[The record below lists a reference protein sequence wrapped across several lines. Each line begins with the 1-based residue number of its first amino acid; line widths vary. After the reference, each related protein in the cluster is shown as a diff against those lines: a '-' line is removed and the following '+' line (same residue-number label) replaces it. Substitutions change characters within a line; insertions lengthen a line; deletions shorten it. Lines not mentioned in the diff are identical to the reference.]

1 MSKDNAKKTEIKIS
15 GMGCAACAIKVEKA
29 LTNELGVISANV
41 NLASEK
47 ATIEYDS
54 NNTNFIQ
61 LSDAIENSGY
71 DVIKNH
77 IAFRIE
83 KLQNSDISKIESIF
97 LDMDGVTNTQI
108 NLENS
113 TVEIEYNQ
121 FQKTII
127 DLRELLEDNKYVVLG
142 IDGQDDYEIEDR
154 IKQKELR
161 SKLFRL
167 IVGFGFSLPLFAI
180 MLLGIK
186 LPISNHYFMLLVTI
200 IPFIYVSFPIFKAA
214 FKSLKNKA
222 LDMDVMYSMGMGVA
236 FISSLLGTFNIIL
249 TPDFMFYESALM
261 LASFLTLGKF
271 LEDRAKGKTS
281 EAIRKLI
288 DLQPKNAKILKNDEI
303 TEISIHEIKIKDKI
317 IVESGETIPVD
328 GKIIDGESH
337 IDESMITG
345 ESIPKLK
352 TKNDEAIAGTINIS
366 NKITLEVI
374 RIGKDTVLAQI
385 IKMVDEAQGIK
396 PPIQRIADKVVSYFV
411 PTVISL
417 SILSFLA
424 WYFLF
429 NANLLFSLSILISIL
444 VVACPC
450 ALGLATPTAI
460 TVGVGRASELGILIK
475 DGEALEKLEKINA
488 ILFDKTGTLTYGNP
502 KVTNIITFNNASTQ
516 KVLSIA
522 ASLEMYSN
530 HPLANAIVSKS
541 KEEKVELQMVTDVE
555 TLPAKGMVGKINS
568 KEAMV
573 GNRALLRNNR
583 MPMDDLI
590 WDTLDELETNLK
602 TTTLVAYDGEVI
614 GVLGISDS
622 LKENA
627 KLTIN
632 ELHKLNMDTIMV
644 TGDNNKVANSVAN
657 ELNIDKAIFEVT
669 PTQKAFEVSNV
680 QEKGKK
686 VAFVGDGIN
695 DAPALAQSDVGIAI
709 GNGTDIAIES
719 GDIIL
724 LNNDPLDV
732 IVAIELS
739 KKVLRRIKENI
750 FWAFAYNIILIP
762 IAAGVL
768 YPLFGITFRP
778 EYAGLAM
785 SLSSVT
791 VVSLSL
797 LLKKYTPEIL
807 LNKNIQD

>member
-1 MSKDNAKKTEIKIS
+1 MSEGNKKKAEIKIT
-15 GMGCAACAIKVEKA
+15 GMGCAACAVRVEKA
-29 LTNELGVISANV
+29 LNEADGVISANV

-47 ATIEYDS
+47 ATIEYEG
-54 NNTNFIQ
+54 TNFIN
-61 LSDAIENSGY
+61 LSNAIENSGY
-71 DVIKNH
+71 GVIKNH
-77 IAFRIE
+77 ISLRLE
-83 KLQNSDISKIESIF
+83 KLQEYDIGKIESIF
-97 LDMDGVTNTQI
+97 SHIDGVNSTQI
-108 NLENS
+108 DLEKN

-121 FQKTII
+121 LQKTIA
-127 DLRELLEDNKYVVLG
+127 DLTNILEDNAYAVLG
-142 IDGQDDYEIEDR
+142 VEGQDDYDIEEK

-161 SKLFRL
+161 SKLYRI

-180 MLLGIK
+180 MLLDIK
-186 LPISNHYFMLLVTI
+186 LPLPTHYFMLIVTI

-214 FKSLKNKA
+214 FKSLKNKV
-222 LDMDVMYSMGMGVA
+222 LDMDVMYAMGMGVA
-236 FISSLLGTFNIIL
+236 FGSSLLGTFNIIL

-281 EAIRKLI
+281 EAIKKLI
-288 DLQPKNAKILKNDEI
+288 DLQPKKAKIIDGEEI
-303 TEISIHEIKIKDKI
+303 KEISIHEIKVKDKI
-317 IVESGETIPVD
+317 FVESGETIPID
-328 GKIIDGESH
+328 GKIIEGESH

-352 TKNDEAIAGTINIS
+352 TADDEVIAGTINIS
-366 NKITLEVI
+366 DDLTLEVL
-374 RIGKDTVLAQI
+374 RIGQDTVLSQI

-396 PPIQRIADKVVSYFV
+396 PPIQRIADKVVSFFV
-411 PTVISL
+411 PTVISVA
-417 SILSFLA
+417 IIAFLI
-424 WYFLF
+424 WYFVMG
-429 NANLLFSLSILISIL
+429 ATLLFSLSIFISIL

-450 ALGLATPTAI
+450 SLGLATPTAI

-475 DGEALEKLEKINA
+475 EGEALEKLEKINA
-488 ILFDKTGTLTYGNP
+488 ILLDKTGTLTYGNP
-502 KVTNIITFNNASTQ
+502 QVTNLITFNDADVK

-530 HPLANAIVSKS
+530 HPLAKAIVEKS
-541 KEEKVELQMVTDVE
+541 KEENVELTMATDVE
-555 TLPAKGMVGKINS
+555 SIPAKGMIGSINS

-583 MPMDDLI
+583 IPMDELI
-590 WDTLDELETNLK
+590 WDTLDNLETELK
-602 TTTLVAYDGEVI
+602 TTSIVAYDGEVI
-614 GVLGISDS
+614 GVMGISDS

-627 KLTIN
+627 ELTVE
-632 ELHKLNMDTIMV
+632 ELHNLNMQAIIV

-657 ELNIDKAIFEVT
+657 QLNIDEAIFEVT
-669 PTQKAFEVSNV
+669 PAQKAYEVSNV
-680 QEKGKK
+680 QEKGKD

-695 DAPALAQSDVGIAI
+695 DAPALAQADVGIAI

-724 LNNDPLDV
+724 LNNDPLDI

-739 KKVLRRIKENI
+739 KKVLKRIKENI

-768 YPLFGITFRP
+768 YPIFGITFRP

-797 LLKKYTPEIL
+797 LLKRYTPEVL
-807 LNKNIQD
+807 KKVG

>member
-1 MSKDNAKKTEIKIS
+1 MSEDNSKKAEIKIT
-15 GMGCAACAIKVEKA
+15 GMGCAACAVRVEKA
-29 LTNELGVISANV
+29 LNDSEGVISANV

-47 ATIEYDS
+47 ATIEYNSDD
-54 NNTNFIQ
+54 TNFIQ

-71 DVIKNH
+71 GVIKNT
-77 IAFRIE
+77 ISFRIE
-83 KLQNSDISKIESIF
+83 KLQEYDVGKIESIF
-97 LDMDGVTNTQI
+97 SHIDGVTNTEI
-108 NLENS
+108 DLGKN

-121 FQKTII
+121 FQKSIV
-127 DLRELLEDNKYVVLG
+127 DLKDILEDNAYTVLG
-142 IDGQDDYEIEDR
+142 VDGEDDYDIEEK

-161 SKLFRL
+161 SKLYRI

-186 LPISNHYFMLLVTI
+186 LPIPTHYFMLIVTI

-214 FKSLKNKA
+214 FKSLKNKV
-222 LDMDVMYSMGMGVA
+222 LDMDVMYAMGMGVA
-236 FISSLLGTFNIIL
+236 FGSSLLGTFNIIL

-281 EAIRKLI
+281 ETIRKLI
-288 DLQPKNAKILKNDEI
+288 DLQPKKAKILDDGEI
-303 TEISIHEIKIKDKI
+303 KEISIHEIKVNDKI
-317 IVESGETIPVD
+317 LVESGETIPVD
-328 GKIIDGESH
+328 GKIIEGESH

-345 ESIPKLK
+345 EPIPKLK
-352 TKNDEAIAGTINIS
+352 TKDEEVVAGTINIS
-366 NKITLEVI
+366 NKITLEVL
-374 RIGKDTVLAQI
+374 RIGQDTVLAQI

-411 PTVISL
+411 PIVIVIATLSL
-417 SILSFLA
+417 LV
-424 WYFLF
+424 WYFLLD
-429 NANLLFSLSILISIL
+429 ATLLFSLSIFISIL

-450 ALGLATPTAI
+450 SLGLATPTAI

-475 DGEALEKLEKINA
+475 EGEALEKLEKIDTV
-488 ILFDKTGTLTYGNP
+488 LFDKTGTLTYGNP
-502 KVTNIITFNNASTQ
+502 QVTNIITFNDADKQ

-530 HPLANAIVSKS
+530 HPLAEAIISKS
-541 KEEKVELQMVTDVE
+541 NEENVELMMANDVE
-555 TLPAKGMVGKINS
+555 TIPAKGMVGKINS
-568 KEAMV
+568 KEAMI

-583 MPMDDLI
+583 IPMDEFI
-590 WDTLDELETNLK
+590 WDALDNLENELK
-602 TTTLVAYDGEVI
+602 TTSIVAYDGEVL

-627 KLTIN
+627 KLTIQ
-632 ELHKLNMDTIMV
+632 ELHDSNMDAIMV
-644 TGDNNKVANSVAN
+644 TGDNNKVADAVAT
-657 ELNIDKAIFEVT
+657 ELNIDDFIFEVT
-669 PTQKAFEVSNV
+669 PTQKAFEVSHV
-680 QEKGKK
+680 QEKGKN

-709 GNGTDIAIES
+709 GSGTDIAIES

-732 IVAIELS
+732 VVVLELS

-762 IAAGVL
+762 IAAGIL

-797 LLKKYTPEIL
+797 LLKRYTPEVL
-807 LNKNIQD
+807 KKVD

>member
-1 MSKDNAKKTEIKIS
+1 MSEDNTKKTEIKIS
-15 GMGCAACAIKVEKA
+15 GMGCAACAVRVEKA
-29 LTNELGVISANV
+29 LNNEEGVISANV

-54 NNTNFIQ
+54 DNANFIS

-71 DVIKNH
+71 GVIKNQ
-77 IAFRIE
+77 ITLKLE
-83 KLQNSDISKIESIF
+83 KLEEYDLGKIEGIF
-97 LDMDGVTNTQI
+97 SHIDGVTNAVI
-108 NLENS
+108 DLEKN
-113 TVEIEYNQ
+113 TVELNYNQ
-121 FQKTII
+121 FQISI
-127 DLRELLEDNKYVVLG
+127 SELRDILEDNAYNVLG
-142 IDGQDDYEIEDR
+142 VDGEDDYKIEEQ

-161 SKLFRL
+161 SKLYRI

-180 MLLGIK
+180 MLLDIK
-186 LPISNHYFMLLVTI
+186 MPIPNHYFMLIVTFL
-200 IPFIYVSFPIFKAA
+200 PFIYVSFPIFKDA
-214 FKSLKNKA
+214 FKSLKNKV
-222 LDMDVMYSMGMGVA
+222 LDMDVMYAMGMGVA
-236 FISSLLGTFNIIL
+236 FGSSLLGTFNIIL

-281 EAIRKLI
+281 EAIKKLI
-288 DLQPKNAKILKNDEI
+288 DLQPRKAKIIDGEEI
-303 TEISIHEIKIKDKI
+303 KEISIHEIKVKDKI
-317 IVESGETIPVD
+317 LVESGETIPVD

-345 ESIPKLK
+345 ESKPKLK
-352 TKNDEAIAGTINIS
+352 TKDDEVIAGTINIS
-366 NKITLEVI
+366 NKITLEVL
-374 RIGKDTVLAQI
+374 RIGQDTVLSQI

-411 PTVISL
+411 PTVIMIATIAL
-417 SILSFLA
+417 LV
-424 WYFLF
+424 WYFALG
-429 NANLLFSLSILISIL
+429 ATLLFSLSIFISIL

-475 DGEALEKLEKINA
+475 DGEALEKLEKINTV
-488 ILFDKTGTLTYGNP
+488 LFDKTGTITHGNP
-502 KVTNIITFNNASTQ
+502 QVTNIITFNDADKQ
-516 KVLSIA
+516 EVLSIA

-530 HPLANAIVSKS
+530 HPIADAIISKS
-541 KEEKVELQMVTDVE
+541 KEESIELRMANDVE
-555 TLPAKGMVGKINS
+555 TIPAKGILGKINS

-583 MPMDDLI
+583 IPMDELI
-590 WDTLDELETNLK
+590 WDTLDNLENELK
-602 TTTLVAYDGEVI
+602 TTSIVAYDGEVV
-614 GVLGISDS
+614 GVFGISDS
-622 LKENA
+622 LKENS
-627 KLTIN
+627 KLTVQ
-632 ELHKLNMDTIMV
+632 ELHDLDMETIMV
-644 TGDNNKVANSVAN
+644 TGDNHKVADSVAN
-657 ELNIDKAIFEVT
+657 EVGIAEAIFEVT
-669 PTQKAFEVSNV
+669 PTQKAFEVSHV

-719 GDIIL
+719 ADLIL

-732 IVAIELS
+732 VVAIELS
-739 KKVLRRIKENI
+739 KKVLKRIKENI

-768 YPLFGITFRP
+768 YPIFGITFRP

-797 LLKKYTPEIL
+797 LLKRYTPEVL
-807 LNKNIQD
+807 KKV